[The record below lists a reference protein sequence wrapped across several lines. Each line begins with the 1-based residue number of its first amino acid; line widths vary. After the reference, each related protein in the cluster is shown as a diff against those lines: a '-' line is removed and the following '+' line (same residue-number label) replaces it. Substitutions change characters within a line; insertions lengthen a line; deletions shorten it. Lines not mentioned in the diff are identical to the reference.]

1 MITVYGTDGS
11 RFDQVYG
18 EEFEYDQPSGNVTSK
33 GEVSID
39 LQTNPTGILGPDQA
53 PPRELKNP
61 LHLKT
66 TNLVFNQK
74 TGDAWTAA
82 LVEFQVPQATGSAVG
97 AKYDAKNGVLTLES
111 QVKIN
116 INGPTRSTILAAQA
130 ILQKA
135 PREIVLRQAHADSPD
150 EQASA
155 DEVTLFLREDNSLDH
170 AISTGNVRVQSTAAQ
185 VQSRTNVPSQPG
197 SAQSQANRAG
207 PGVHARG
214 GERTTAPAMPELS
227 AQKLE
232 VRMKPGNAVEN
243 AVLSGDVHLKTEGAS
258 SAETWAGRAVI
269 SFSNRNVITK
279 IHAEEQVKLLQHARS
294 QGLETL
300 TGSNR
305 EPAATAQQP
314 PSSGSHAQNI

>member
-1 MITVYGTDGS
+1 MPISIARLRRWFAAAAILMSIIVLGVYFHARHRVQNALTQVPGKIGINIQQSAQGFTISKSEQGRTIFKLQAGKAIQFKLGGKVELHNVMITVYGTDGS

-18 EEFEYDQPSGNVTSK
+18 EEFEYDQPSGDVTSK

-39 LQTNPTGILGPDQA
+39 LQSNRRGILGPDQA

-82 LVEFQVPQATGSAVG
+82 VVEFQVPQANGSAVG
-97 AKYDAKNGVLTLES
+97 AKYDSKNGVLTLES

-116 INGPTRSTILAAQA
+116 INGPTPSTILAAQA
-130 ILQKA
+130 ILHKA

-155 DEVTLFLREDNSLDH
+155 DEVTLFLRDDNSLDH

-197 SAQSQANRAG
+197 SAQSGGAQSQANRAG

-214 GERTTAPAMPELS
+214 GERTTAPAMTELS
-227 AQKLE
+227 AQK
-232 VRMKPGNAVEN
+232 
-243 AVLSGDVHLKTEGAS
+243 
-258 SAETWAGRAVI
+258 
-269 SFSNRNVITK
+269 
-279 IHAEEQVKLLQHARS
+279 
-294 QGLETL
+294 
-300 TGSNR
+300 
-305 EPAATAQQP
+305 
-314 PSSGSHAQNI
+314 